1 MRKIYSL
8 VVLLVALLTSSVAAS
23 AANITFKTPDP
34 SKVTVGFREY
44 FSGAPSPLEW
54 TSGDFTYDMPT
65 GSGYLVIT
73 PVDGYEFVS
82 DTATKNG
89 TPITGYYGFPGEGA
103 EFSLAYYLANEG
115 DVYYFETR
123 VLTPKQATL
132 KVDDYTHISVSNQ
145 GEAVDLTS
153 NVTTLTKPKGTYAR
167 LEITAADEY
176 LLSSVKVAGVEK
188 LSTPNVDS
196 WNTYWDDF
204 SDGAV
209 IEVATVDRPAKVL
222 NIKADPEFIVVK
234 YLDEEI
240 AATDVSGVKTF
251 VVPSVAKNKNVEIYA
266 KEGYALEGLRNE
278 DRTDDEFLMTGAV
291 FTNISEY
298 SMKYGDNNYSVSAYN
313 KESRRNAKFKITVD
327 QPEILYIK
335 RNGDFEAMTNN
346 NEHYLTP
353 EAGVQTEFGIN
364 TESENPVDI
373 RPKEYGTRIYRVMK
387 RAQGSDEWTEVTKP
401 SYYDYYE
408 VTVADGDEIKVD
420 VAYPDKD
427 LKVTFTAPEGQTFE
441 PASLSYIVLDGV
453 RYRASRVTDENS
465 TVKMGS
471 SLTMYPHRKLY
482 TLSSARANGSYLY
495 AGSTVSYDFLKDEDV
510 EFMIGM
516 AKASTT
522 FNVTVKVDN
531 PEAVLASYD
540 NSVWDPNLLIDL
552 TSGEA
557 TLEMA
562 NDEVLYY
569 HNTPNFLIKSARI
582 VREAGAETDNDDLTN
597 ERSVKVNENLVIE
610 ITTEAMERNEQ
621 LIVYTDD
628 DTWTENE
635 ITFQYSNDPIKQ
647 YNQITYVPEV
657 GRNVLKYNAETDLP
671 VYLHILDNIRN
682 EDYTYTKTF
691 PFVYINGVRT
701 ECPLNEDGYTYNHL
715 GYPGLDEFPNNS
727 VLKIFRNEPALY
739 EVSFKLGDGVEVND
753 VITDEITKVED
764 LSEPL
769 SLLQNTS
776 LSFALPALENERQSY
791 VMTLN
796 DEEVEVPEDGKFSYT
811 VDGNKAFDI
820 SIYTEPEQGITNVNG
835 DAAANTN
842 VYNLQGILMIRNA
855 SKEQISNLP
864 EGLYIVGNKKVI
876 VK

>member
-1 MRKIYSL
+1 
-8 VVLLVALLTSSVAAS
+8 
-23 AANITFKTPDP
+23 
-34 SKVTVGFREY
+34 
-44 FSGAPSPLEW
+44 
-54 TSGDFTYDMPT
+54 
-65 GSGYLVIT
+65 
-73 PVDGYEFVS
+73 
-82 DTATKNG
+82 
-89 TPITGYYGFPGEGA
+89 
-103 EFSLAYYLANEG
+103 
-115 DVYYFETR
+115 
-123 VLTPKQATL
+123 
-132 KVDDYTHISVSNQ
+132 
-145 GEAVDLTS
+145 
-153 NVTTLTKPKGTYAR
+153 
-167 LEITAADEY
+167 
-176 LLSSVKVAGVEK
+176 
-188 LSTPNVDS
+188 
-196 WNTYWDDF
+196 
-204 SDGAV
+204 
-209 IEVATVDRPAKVL
+209 
-222 NIKADPEFIVVK
+222 
-234 YLDEEI
+234 
-240 AATDVSGVKTF
+240 
-251 VVPSVAKNKNVEIYA
+251 
-266 KEGYALEGLRNE
+266 
-278 DRTDDEFLMTGAV
+278 
-291 FTNISEY
+291 
-298 SMKYGDNNYSVSAYN
+298 
-313 KESRRNAKFKITVD
+313 
-327 QPEILYIK
+327 
-335 RNGDFEAMTNN
+335 
-346 NEHYLTP
+346 
-353 EAGVQTEFGIN
+353 
-364 TESENPVDI
+364 
-373 RPKEYGTRIYRVMK
+373 
-387 RAQGSDEWTEVTKP
+387 
-401 SYYDYYE
+401 
-408 VTVADGDEIKVD
+408 
-420 VAYPDKD
+420 
-427 LKVTFTAPEGQTFE
+427 
-441 PASLSYIVLDGV
+441 
-453 RYRASRVTDENS
+453 
-465 TVKMGS
+465 
-471 SLTMYPHRKLY
+471 MYPHRKLY

-597 ERSVKVNENLVIE
+597 ERSVRVNENLVIE

-864 EGLYIVGNKKVI
+864 EGLYIVGDKKVI
-876 VK
+876 IK

>member
-327 QPEILYIK
+327 QPENLYIK
-335 RNGDFEAMTNN
+335 RYADFKAMTNN
-346 NEHYLTP
+346 NEEYLVP
-353 EAGVQTEFGIN
+353 EAGVETEYGIN
-364 TESENPVDI
+364 LTAENPVDI
-373 RPKEYGTRIYRVMK
+373 RPRVYGTKIYRVQK
-387 RAQGSDEWTEVTKP
+387 RAQGSEEWIEVTKP
-401 SYYDYYE
+401 SYYDNFS

-420 VAYPDKD
+420 VA
-427 LKVTFTAPEGQTFE
+427 
-441 PASLSYIVLDGV
+441 LSRQRPQG
-453 RYRASRVTDENS
+453 
-465 TVKMGS
+465 
-471 SLTMYPHRKLY
+471 
-482 TLSSARANGSYLY
+482 
-495 AGSTVSYDFLKDEDV
+495 
-510 EFMIGM
+510 
-516 AKASTT
+516 
-522 FNVTVKVDN
+522 
-531 PEAVLASYD
+531 
-540 NSVWDPNLLIDL
+540 
-552 TSGEA
+552 
-557 TLEMA
+557 
-562 NDEVLYY
+562 
-569 HNTPNFLIKSARI
+569 
-582 VREAGAETDNDDLTN
+582 
-597 ERSVKVNENLVIE
+597 
-610 ITTEAMERNEQ
+610 
-621 LIVYTDD
+621 
-628 DTWTENE
+628 
-635 ITFQYSNDPIKQ
+635 
-647 YNQITYVPEV
+647 
-657 GRNVLKYNAETDLP
+657 
-671 VYLHILDNIRN
+671 YLHSSRGTDIR
-682 EDYTYTKTF
+682 TRLAL
-691 PFVYINGVRT
+691 IHCSRR
-701 ECPLNEDGYTYNHL
+701 CPLSCQPRD
-715 GYPGLDEFPNNS
+715 
-727 VLKIFRNEPALY
+727 
-739 EVSFKLGDGVEVND
+739 
-753 VITDEITKVED
+753 
-764 LSEPL
+764 
-769 SLLQNTS
+769 
-776 LSFALPALENERQSY
+776 
-791 VMTLN
+791 
-796 DEEVEVPEDGKFSYT
+796 
-811 VDGNKAFDI
+811 
-820 SIYTEPEQGITNVNG
+820 
-835 DAAANTN
+835 
-842 VYNLQGILMIRNA
+842 
-855 SKEQISNLP
+855 
-864 EGLYIVGNKKVI
+864 
-876 VK
+876 